1 MPKTETKAT
10 VVLKNAK
17 DLLEYSKG
25 EEAAME
31 EVTFFYFYKTKA
43 NLLQLDC

>member
-31 EVTFFYFYKTKA
+31 EVTFFFLALNKT
-43 NLLQLDC
+43 NLG